1 MSNDTP
7 DTADAVETPEV
18 VITETPIEVVEER
31 PISERTRL
39 EMEAGRKALAEH
51 AASLATG

>member
-7 DTADAVETPEV
+7 DTADAVETLEV
-18 VITETPIEVVEER
+18 VITETPVMAVEER